1 MITIRDGAI
10 LLRSPEDMMNIR
22 WSDVYPVLT
31 SIAVIILVA
40 VVQRQSKVMAAV
52 LATMPINAPLAMW
65 VVYAGSRESQ
75 SELTA
80 FNQSLVIS
88 VLPTVGFLLAAWL
101 AARAGWKL
109 PAILGIGYLVWGLG
123 LGVVVLLRRWLSV

>member
-1 MITIRDGAI
+1 
-10 LLRSPEDMMNIR
+10 MNLR